1 MENTATNN
9 TQGNKYNPQE
19 FVTLADKT
27 YLDFVKSGKYK
38 DIVQSMVGL
47 GDYTLRNQM
56 LILQQNPNAT
66 RVNSMSGWNFQKRN
80 VVQGSKSL
88 KILAPVFD
96 SVVTSDDKGN
106 IVEKKS
112 DFVSGYKVNFVFDI
126 SQTEAK
132 SLDEMRAE
140 SLENLEPYYG
150 VISKSLKETL
160 KSYDFKEADIEN
172 NGVLDT
178 RRRTIT
184 LKQGL
189 SEKQTLKT
197 LVEQVAAALVLG
209 RDRNKFQGLR
219 NDVLPNISAIEITAV
234 SDIVSRRLGLG
245 GQNIQEPNFTEMT
258 DDSIEKFANNIGV
271 ARSVSQIM
279 IKAIDNALTET
290 LTQERIANEKA
301 LEKSGQA
308 KEPVSVEAE
317 TQEKSRTT
325 TKTTTKTKVKAEAE
339 MA

>member
-9 TQGNKYNPQE
+9 TQGAKYNPQE
-19 FVTLADKT
+19 YVELADKT
-27 YLDFVKSGKYK
+27 YLDFVKGGKYK
-38 DIVQSMVGL
+38 DIVHSMAGL

-66 RVNSMSGWNFQKRN
+66 KVNNMNGWNFQKRN

-106 IVEKKS
+106 LVEKKS
-112 DFVSGYKVNFVFDI
+112 DYVSGYTINFVFDI

-132 SLDEMRAE
+132 NPAEMRAE
-140 SLENLEPYYG
+140 SENLEPYYG
-150 VISKSLKETL
+150 VILKALKETL
-160 KSYDFKEADIEN
+160 KSYDFKEADIQN
-172 NGVLDT
+172 NGILDT

-189 SEKQTLKT
+189 SEKESMKT
-197 LVEQVAAALVLG
+197 LVEQIAAALVLG
-209 RDRNKFQGLR
+209 RDRSKFRGLR
-219 NDVLPNISAIEITAV
+219 NDALPNIAAIEITAV

-245 GQNIQEPNFTEMT
+245 GQNIQEPNFSEMT
-258 DDSIEKFANNIGV
+258 DENISKFAENIGV

-279 IKAIDNALTET
+279 IKAVDNALTEAM
-290 LTQERIANEKA
+290 TQEKLAKEKA
-301 LEKSGQA
+301 LTQTA
-308 KEPVSVEAE
+308 ADKEPVTVEAE
-317 TQEKSRTT
+317 PQTKSRETIKT
-325 TKTTTKTKVKAEAE
+325 TKKVNVKAQAE